1 MFYRTKESWIVPV
14 MIFHVQGELS
24 INPKGWL
31 TSGLLSAVDRG
42 GCQDTLWLKHSGVM
56 PHANVFREW
65 FGIQPTI
72 KMIRL
77 MF

>member
-1 MFYRTKESWIVPV
+1 

-42 GCQDTLWLKHSGVM
+42 GCQDTLWLKHAGVM